1 MELNAL
7 FFFAAAAFAAASFDE
22 GLAKMKAGKLDEAI
36 VAFEEAVDAE
46 PGSAEALM
54 NLGWAYWKARRLDD
68 AWRQFDLLVKLDPKN
83 PLFLRLAADVEDER
97 GNLLRAL
104 TLARRALELVP
115 GDRDSALSLAKVL
128 IHLERNEEATRILE
142 RLMKQYPEHPAVQFR
157 MADHLAN
164 LGRQEEAL
172 VYYDKLIHHDPKN
185 PAFRRGRAGVL
196 YELGYVDEAM
206 AEWRVLAALETPDE
220 KSMISL
226 GWASW
231 KSQDFDEAGKYGSML
246 VELEPNNP
254 RFLKFLASI
263 RLEQRN
269 PKEAL
274 KLARRALGASAND
287 REATLLLAKALFHLQ
302 RDKEAI
308 KVMEGLLARYPDN
321 QSIQFHMADF
331 LAQLGRP
338 EEALTHLERLVKE
351 SPANRAYRR
360 RRAVVYYELGRFDEA
375 RDEWRLLAGQKPADA
390 GAIERLAIDAYDADK
405 WDEALKWMR
414 QLGGARPLAAADWLR
429 LSMIYGKQGKAHQ
442 ALDAADKS
450 IQLDSHGLDAKYQKG
465 ELYESIPDLASA
477 ERVYEEILS
486 RNQNSYR
493 AIMSLARIA
502 EARGDYGRAIK
513 LVRTLRKMPLNS
525 KAAGPY
531 LAIEESR
538 LLGESLRMAEA
549 LSVLKP
555 VSRRHSTALPALLYH
570 GVSKHGRKDAM
581 TVPLKT
587 FKEHMKALKEAGY
600 APITIPELAAFSKGH
615 GVLPDKPILITFDD
629 ARLDAFR
636 NADPVL
642 AEHGFRAVMFAHLS
656 ALRRGGFNA
665 TPELLKEYAANGRW
679 DVQAHGDLAHDP
691 IVVSAAGDKAHFLSN
706 RMWLASQGRLET
718 EAEYALRLEGDYES
732 VKKQLTAYVPG
743 SSVTAFAYPFGDNG
757 QADGSN
763 TADAARVNAR
773 LVRKHYSF
781 SFVQDHM
788 GYNLAPYDSYD
799 LTRLEIKPDLSAS
812 QLIRHLQI
820 NEPWVKAQLLEAS
833 LWTRSGQPGVA
844 VAILENLERYGVR
857 DAEVLALK
865 GQAIRRIGNT
875 WDAERL
881 YSQAAELRPELPRY
895 GTMLSQSREASGP
908 TVGSEGR
915 GFSDPYATSSK
926 GLVNASLRVTRAHF
940 SGYAGR
946 GRYHEKATDQGN
958 GDVRPE
964 TTLLSQEAGGRMR
977 LFFTRTAELNAGFNT
992 RVFSAARAAHG
1003 YDLSAGAYVLPSLRA
1018 AVLHGRYNVE
1028 TPRGLLNDVWYRTY
1042 GGQLSWDVTMAWI
1055 ADAGAQRAFYNDG
1068 NAQVEYRA
1076 GLTRRIFNQL
1086 SVGYAYRHAAAD
1098 RTDQDYYS
1106 PQRLNQH
1113 MGVFTAAH
1121 AFGRRSLITG
1131 LRRFEGRLQYGAGY
1145 GWLDREHRSVHAFRG
1160 GLTWRLVDRLSMDM
1174 EGQYMLTPRYLSR
1187 SVTLGLGLHF

>member
-1 MELNAL
+1 MELKAL
-7 FFFAAAAFAAASFDE
+7 FVIAVYVFAASPFEE
-22 GLAKMKAGKLDEAI
+22 GLAKMKAGRLDEAI

-46 PGSAEALM
+46 PGNAEALM

-115 GDRDSALSLAKVL
+115 GDRESALSLAKVL

-164 LGRQEEAL
+164 LGREEEAL
-172 VYYDKLIHHDPKN
+172 VFYDKLIHHDPKN
-185 PAFRRGRAGVL
+185 PAFRRGRASVL

-231 KSQDFDEAGKYGSML
+231 KKQDFDEAGKYGSML
-246 VELEPNNP
+246 VELEPGNP

-263 RLEQRN
+263 RLEQKN

-274 KLARRALGASAND
+274 KLTRRALGASAND

-308 KVMEGLLARYPDN
+308 KVMAGLLARYPDN

-331 LAQLGRP
+331 LAQLSRY
-338 EEALTHLERLVKE
+338 EEALVHLEKLVKE
-351 SPANRAYRR
+351 APANRSYRK
-360 RRAVVYYELGRFDEA
+360 RRAVVYYELGRFDDA
-375 RDEWRLLAGQKPADA
+375 REEWRLLAGQKPPDA
-390 GAIERLAIDAYDADK
+390 GSIERLAVDAYDADR
-405 WDEALKWMR
+405 WEEALHWMR
-414 QLGGARPLAAADWLR
+414 RLGGARPLGAPDWLR
-429 LSMIYGKQGKAHQ
+429 LAMVYQRLGRLHQ
-442 ALDAADKS
+442 AIDAADKS
-450 IQLDSHGLDAKYQKG
+450 IQLNSHSLDAKYLKG
-465 ELYESIPDLASA
+465 ELYEAVPDLAAA
-477 ERVYEEILS
+477 ERVYEDILS
-486 RNQNSYR
+486 RNHNSYR
-493 AIMSLARIA
+493 AVMSLARIA

-581 TVPLKT
+581 TVPLAT
-587 FKEHMKALKEAGY
+587 FKEHMKALKEAGFT
-600 APITIPELAAFSKGH
+600 PVTIPELAAFSKGD
-615 GVLPDKPILITFDD
+615 GALPDKPILITFDD
-629 ARLDAFR
+629 ARVDAFR

-665 TPELLKEYAANGRW
+665 TPELLKEYGTNGRW
-679 DVQAHGDLAHDP
+679 DIQAHGDLAHDP
-691 IVVSAAGDKAHFLSN
+691 IVVTAAGDKSNFLSN
-706 RMWLASQGRLET
+706 RMWLASQNRLET
-718 EAEYALRLEGDYES
+718 EAEYAQRLETDYVS
-732 VKKQLTAYVPG
+732 VKKQLSAYVPG

-773 LVRKHYSF
+773 LVRKHYAF
-781 SFVQDHM
+781 SFVQDQM

-833 LWTRSGQPGVA
+833 LWTRSGQPGIA

-857 DAEVLALK
+857 DAEVLALE
-865 GQAIRRIGNT
+865 GQAIRRVGNT

-881 YSQAAELRPELPRY
+881 YSRAAEMRPELPRY
-895 GTMLSQSREASGP
+895 GTMLSQSREVSGP
-908 TVGSEGR
+908 VVGSEGR
-915 GFSDPYATSSK
+915 GFSDPYASSSK
-926 GLVNASLRVTRAHF
+926 GLVTAGFRMTRAHF

-946 GRYHEKATDQGN
+946 GRYHEKATDQGG
-958 GDVRPE
+958 GDIRPE
-964 TTLLSQEAGGRMR
+964 ATLLSQEAGGRVR
-977 LFFTRTAELNAGFNT
+977 FFVTRTAEVNAGLNT
-992 RVFSAARAAHG
+992 RAFSSAKAAHG
-1003 YDLSAGAYVLPSLRA
+1003 YDLSAAAYVLPSVRA
-1018 AVLHGRYNVE
+1018 TAAHGRFNVE
-1028 TPRGLLNDVWYRTY
+1028 TPRALLNDVWYRTY
-1042 GGQLSWDVTMAWI
+1042 GGHLAWDVSMAWI
-1055 ADAGAQRAFYNDG
+1055 ADAGAQRAFYSDD
-1068 NAQVEYRA
+1068 NAQVDYRA
-1076 GLTRRIFNQL
+1076 GLTRRIFNKL
-1086 SVGYAYRHAAAD
+1086 SLGYAYRHLAVD
-1098 RTDQDYYS
+1098 RTSQDYFS

-1160 GLTWRLVDRLSMDM
+1160 GLTWRLVDRLSLDL
-1174 EGQYMLTPRYLSR
+1174 EGQYMQTPRYLSR
-1187 SVTLGLGLHF
+1187 SATLGLGLHF